1 MKPDGWG
8 SWPAP
13 NTFWKWK
20 NKKNQKESKSIK
32 KAAEAA
38 FLMLQRDAGGE
49 PPLPA
54 QCLGCHTAL
63 PAQCLGC
70 HTALPRPAT
79 KTSLSCGT
87 LLGLHQGPYR
97 CWLAST
103 GAPRTSS
110 AYSLGEFWVQRHAGG
125 EPPLPFLSLPEKTQP
140 ALVLLLSAGAQYGSG
155 DTPLQICRCAIR

>member
-13 NTFWKWK
+13 STFWKWK

-49 PPLPA
+49 PPLP
-54 QCLGCHTAL
+54 
-63 PAQCLGC
+63 
-70 HTALPRPAT
+70 
-79 KTSLSCGT
+79 
-87 LLGLHQGPYR
+87 
-97 CWLAST
+97 
-103 GAPRTSS
+103 
-110 AYSLGEFWVQRHAGG
+110 
-125 EPPLPFLSLPEKTQP
+125 FLSLPEKTQP

-155 DTPLQICRCAIR
+155 DTPLFAGVNITSFGSVAQRGSAVWERRHSAANLSLCYQVNRSIIDLYICKWKGGKVHGDTGDRPGVCHCGLWRRGS